1 MRVARMP
8 GTAVVEL
15 LVNTELVPVFH
26 IARVTY
32 TFNVTYRWS
41 LVPINS
47 IFLKKKKNIKESTQL
62 LQIAS
67 KPHSRAHLKPQ
78 LPNHLVLSVGKHPR
92 YSRGSTV
99 HS

>member
-1 MRVARMP
+1 MGVARMP

-47 IFLKKKKNIKESTQL
+47 IFLKKKK
-62 LQIAS
+62 
-67 KPHSRAHLKPQ
+67 H
-78 LPNHLVLSVGKHPR
+78 
-92 YSRGSTV
+92 
-99 HS
+99 